1 MSSHSSS
8 QQQQLSDHAAAC
20 SQQSRVPDTVEVNAV
35 LVEHNVAADICGAVG
50 CTTTSSLARVRN
62 VKSTP
67 RVLCESCRTD
77 LLRKSNKCR

>member
-8 QQQQLSDHAAAC
+8 QQQHLSDYAAAC
-20 SQQSRVPDTVEVNAV
+20 SQQSRVPDIVEVNAI
-35 LVEHNVAADICGAVG
+35 LIEHNVTADICGAVG

-67 RVLCESCRTD
+67 RVLCEPCRTN
-77 LLRKSNKCR
+77 LLKKFNKYR